1 MIDSAIILAA
11 GLGTRMKEFTKEI
24 PKSLIKV
31 NGKPMIDYAIDILE
45 CLKIQNIYIN
55 IHFKPKIITQHLKSK
70 HNTNII
76 ISDETIGKFFTK
88 RYII

>member
-31 NGKPMIDYAIDILE
+31 NGKPMIDYAIEILD
-45 CLKIQNIYIN
+45 CLKIIPASIPVPRLFRFPSNGR
-55 IHFKPKIITQHLKSK
+55 F
-70 HNTNII
+70 
-76 ISDETIGKFFTK
+76 
-88 RYII
+88 